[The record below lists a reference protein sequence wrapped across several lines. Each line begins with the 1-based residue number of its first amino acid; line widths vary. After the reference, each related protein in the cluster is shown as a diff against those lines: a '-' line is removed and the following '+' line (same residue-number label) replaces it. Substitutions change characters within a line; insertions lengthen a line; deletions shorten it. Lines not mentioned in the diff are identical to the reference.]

1 MITLHRDIL
10 RITGS
15 YLGTVTQEQLII
27 YSRMFLLLQETSC
40 REKWTLKET
49 ELPVVLLPHSQMGN
63 RRLFHFM
70 MPWDIKFEWMRY
82 RGSSKQISSQKQ
94 INPVLSQGSED
105 CETLIS
111 IQGAVFLSGVVLT
124 TLWGCFFHSV

>member
-1 MITLHRDIL
+1 M
-10 RITGS
+10 
-15 YLGTVTQEQLII
+15 
-27 YSRMFLLLQETSC
+27 
-40 REKWTLKET
+40 
-49 ELPVVLLPHSQMGN
+49 
-63 RRLFHFM
+63 
-70 MPWDIKFEWMRY
+70 FEWMRY

-105 CETLIS
+105 CKTLIS